1 MLTTYKPSKDNRQL
15 FNDGT
20 LTGIETAGP
29 LIMADLTRAMPF
41 GAKVIGASR
50 FYHAM
55 GEKVKLSRLVV
66 VPYDQSMNGVSKVL
80 LNDFR
85 SGITGVFKVIQ
96 LQELPDSAP
105 PAMQLSLEL
114 LETEFEDR
122 RPVHAR

>member
-29 LIMADLTRAMPF
+29 LIMADATRAMPF
-41 GAKVIGASR
+41 GNKVIGSNR

-66 VPYDQSMNGVSKVL
+66 IPYDQSVIGVGKVL
-80 LNDFR
+80 LKDFR
-85 SGITGVFKVIQ
+85 SGASGVFKIIQ

-105 PAMQLSLEL
+105 PAMQLSLEA

-122 RPVHAR
+122 RPSHAR